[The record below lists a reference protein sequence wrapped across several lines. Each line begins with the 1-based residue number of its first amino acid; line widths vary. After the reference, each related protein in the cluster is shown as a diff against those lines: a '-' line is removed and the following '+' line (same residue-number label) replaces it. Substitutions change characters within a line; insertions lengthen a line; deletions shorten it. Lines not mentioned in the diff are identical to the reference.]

1 MRIVLITEEVNAW
14 NCVLKKGELMKKFFV
29 SLNITEIEA
38 ESVLE
43 AADEITQNLGNYIE
57 LEEIGDVEVEVT
69 DDYDYSKDE
78 EEDNV

>member
-1 MRIVLITEEVNAW
+1 
-14 NCVLKKGELMKKFFV
+14 MKKFFV